1 MNASEVI
8 TRLTILEQKVEK
20 LTPAISYEGLSIGAE
35 VAGINTALG
44 IQLMGLTT
52 AQRVSL
58 GVQLAALP
66 TIKHILV
73 FDTEDL
79 SFYTWSGAEW
89 V

>member
-20 LTPAISYEGLSIGAE
+20 LTPAIDYKGLSVGTE
-35 VAGINTALG
+35 VAGIGNAVG

-52 AQRVSL
+52 VQRTAL

-66 TIKHILV
+66 SIKHILV
-73 FDTEDL
+73 FDTEDQT
-79 SFYTWSGAEW
+79 FYTWSGSEW